1 MAYATM
7 ADLQEIEP
15 GISDYGILNW
25 DAELAKSELEVNR
38 ILTVRWWPV
47 YSKDRRNDIVRSVG
61 EILMDPTKL
70 DPTQWTQAT
79 LYHAMAYH
87 ISPKLSTF
95 DPARDVFREKME
107 YYGKRFESEMDLC
120 IRESVRYDD
129 NNDGVFQDV
138 EKLPDVSLRLRR

>member
-7 ADLQEIEP
+7 TDLLEVEP
-15 GISDYGILNW
+15 TIDTYGILNW

-47 YSKDRRNDIVRSVG
+47 YSKDRRYDIVRRVG
-61 EILMDPTKL
+61 EVLMDPTKL

-79 LYHAMAYH
+79 VYHAMAFH

-120 IRESVRYDD
+120 IREGVRYDE
-129 NNDGVFQDV
+129 NDDDIFQDV

>member
-1 MAYATM
+1 
-7 ADLQEIEP
+7 
-15 GISDYGILNW
+15 
-25 DAELAKSELEVNR
+25 
-38 ILTVRWWPV
+38 
-47 YSKDRRNDIVRSVG
+47 
-61 EILMDPTKL
+61 
-70 DPTQWTQAT
+70 
-79 LYHAMAYH
+79 MAYH